1 LTAKNIDAALL
12 RQMFISGT
20 RSLEMKREQ
29 VDALNV
35 FPVPDGDTGTNM
47 NLTLQAVLRSLDKP
61 GLNTCGQVA
70 QAVASGSL
78 MGARGNS
85 GVILSQLFRGFAKS
99 LERKDVI
106 TGLEFAQ
113 ALAAGV
119 ETAYKAVGR
128 PVEGTIL
135 TVAKEAAKI
144 AQAKARSEADL
155 AKLMR
160 AIIEQAEKTLA
171 KTPDLLPVLKRAGV
185 VDAGGQGL
193 VFIYQG
199 FLLALLGQ
207 PLTLDTASAVET
219 LPPVVQ
225 RDKEPFA
232 ALEIEFL
239 YCTEFLINKPKID
252 EDTLRLDF
260 EPLGD
265 SLLVVGDSD
274 IIKVHMHTNHPG
286 RAMEIALQYG
296 VLSDIKIE
304 NMMEQHAETQW
315 VVDSI
320 TDAVP
325 QVVPGEGKDIGVVA
339 VAAGAGIATVLRSLG
354 VDIVVEG
361 GQTMNPST
369 EDLAAAANSL
379 PCEKVIILPNNKNI
393 IMAAEQV
400 KELTKKEIAVVG
412 SKSIPQGLAA
422 MLSYESAEQ
431 DLDRVAKSM
440 ARRMQGVK
448 TGQVT
453 YAVKSYQ
460 SDVGEI
466 KEGDIIGLNDKG
478 IAALGQDVA
487 EVALALLAK
496 IVTDDDGVVSLFY
509 GSDITEDNARALA
522 DRITELYPNC
532 ELEFFSGGQPFYYYI
547 FAVE

>member
-1 LTAKNIDAALL
+1 MTAKHIDAALL
-12 RQMFISGT
+12 KQMFISGT
-20 RSLEMKREQ
+20 RNLEMRKEQ

-47 NLTLQAVLRSLDKP
+47 NLTLQAVLKSLDKP
-61 GLNTCGQVA
+61 NLNTCGQVA

-85 GVILSQLFRGFAKS
+85 GVILSQLFRGLAKS

-135 TVAKEAAKI
+135 TVAKDAAKI
-144 AQAKARSEADL
+144 AQARARGEADM

-207 PLTLDTASAVET
+207 PLTLDTAGAVAVA
-219 LPPVVQ
+219 PPPSRVEA
-225 RDKEPFA
+225 EPFA

-252 EDTLRLDF
+252 EDKLRPQF

-274 IIKVHMHTNHPG
+274 VIKVHMHTNHPG

-315 VVDSI
+315 VSEALPEVEVAPI
-320 TDAVP
+320 
-325 QVVPGEGKDIGVVA
+325 PGEGKGIGVVA
-339 VAAGAGIATVLRSLG
+339 VAAGAGIATVLKSLG
-354 VDIVVEG
+354 VDVIVEG

-369 EDLAAAANSL
+369 EDLAAAANSIA
-379 PCEKVIILPNNKNI
+379 CDKVIILPNNKNI

-400 KELTKKEIAVVG
+400 KELTKKEIVVVR
-412 SKSIPQGLAA
+412 SQSIPQGLSA
-422 MLSYESAEQ
+422 MLSYESVSQ
-431 DLDRVAKSM
+431 DLDRVAKAM
-440 ARRMQGVK
+440 TRRMQGVK

-466 KEGDIIGLNDKG
+466 KEGDIIGLHDKG
-478 IAALGQDVA
+478 IATVGQDA
-487 EVALALLAK
+487 ALVALSLLEE
-496 IVTDDDGVVSLFY
+496 IVTDEDGVISLFY
-509 GSDITEDNARALA
+509 GSDVPEPTARALA
-522 DRITELYPNC
+522 DMIEERYPNC
-532 ELEFFSGGQPFYYYI
+532 ALDFFPGGQPFYYYI

>member
-1 LTAKNIDAALL
+1 LTAKHIDAALL

-47 NLTLQAVLRSLDKP
+47 NLTLQAVLKALDKP
-61 GLNTCGQVA
+61 DLNTCGQVA

-99 LERKDVI
+99 LERKNVI
-106 TGLEFAQ
+106 TGVEFAQ

-135 TVAKEAAKI
+135 TVAKEAAKT
-144 AQAKARSEADL
+144 AQAKARGEEDL

-199 FLLALLGQ
+199 FLFALLGK
-207 PLTLDTASAVET
+207 PLELDATVTVEVP
-219 LPPVVQ
+219 PPVV
-225 RDKEPFA
+225 RREKEPFA

-252 EDTLRLDF
+252 EDLLRPQF

-265 SLLVVGDSD
+265 SLLVVGDSEF
-274 IIKVHMHTNHPG
+274 IKVHLHTNHPG
-286 RAMEIALQYG
+286 RAMELALQYG

-304 NMMEQHAETQW
+304 NMMEQHAETEW
-315 VVDSI
+315 VVEA
-320 TDAVP
+320 TAEAMP
-325 QVVPGEGKDIGVVA
+325 QPVPGEGKDIGVVA
-339 VAAGAGIATVLRSLG
+339 VAAGPGIATVLRSLG

-379 PCEKVIILPNNKNI
+379 DCAKVIILPNNKNI

-400 KELTKKEIAVVG
+400 KELTKKEIAVVA

-422 MLSYESAEQ
+422 MLSYESATP
-431 DLDRVAKSM
+431 DLERVAKAM

-478 IAALGQDVA
+478 IATVGQDVA
-487 EVALALLAK
+487 LVALALLAK
-496 IVTDDDGVVSLFY
+496 TITDDDGVISLFY
-509 GSDITEDNARALA
+509 GSDVTEATARDLA
-522 DRITELYPNC
+522 EQIAELYPNC
-532 ELEFFSGGQPFYYYI
+532 ELDFFSGGQPFYYYI